1 MSIFYT
7 KRMEIYHLLNRGVE
21 KRNVVLDEAD
31 HIRFV
36 HDLYA
41 FNDRNDV
48 DPNHRFRN
56 LPVTSR
62 EPLVELHAFCLMPN
76 HYHLLVSELQEG
88 GISLFMRKLNMGYAK
103 YFNEKYDRAGVL
115 WQGTFRKILI
125 SRDAH
130 FLHVPYYIH
139 LNPLDL
145 AVPEWRTGKVKNE
158 SEVFDYL
165 NTYRWSSYLDYSG
178 VKNFPSIIDQ
188 DLLSDTLGSAAKQ
201 RQVIKDI
208 VTHAELATRA
218 SKLE

>member
-1 MSIFYT
+1 MLCWMKRITSVSFTIYMLSTTETMSTRTTAFATYPLPA
-7 KRMEIYHLLNRGVE
+7 ENRWW
-21 KRNVVLDEAD
+21 
-31 HIRFV
+31 
-36 HDLYA
+36 
-41 FNDRNDV
+41 
-48 DPNHRFRN
+48 
-56 LPVTSR
+56 S
-62 EPLVELHAFCLMPN
+62 
-76 HYHLLVSELQEG
+76 
-88 GISLFMRKLNMGYAK
+88 FMRS
-103 YFNEKYDRAGVL
+103 VL